1 MSDTLTRAKKLFDL
15 GGHLGHRKSRLHPKA
30 RPFIYEI
37 IDGTSVIDLEQTIG
51 QIDAA
56 KKAIAESA
64 RNGES
69 VLVVATKKA
78 ISSHIMKTSK
88 DANVHYITAKWLP
101 GLLTNFDTIVK
112 NVRKMTQLKKQ
123 KETGEWSKFVK
134 HEQVALEKQVRKLER
149 LYTGVE
155 TMTRLPNI
163 LVVIDIKR
171 EKNSITEAKKN
182 NIPVIAIV
190 DTNCDPNDVSFPIIL
205 NDDAPEAVFA
215 TFDELIAEHTANAP
229 KPEMK
234 VVKSDNQLP
243 PVKNEEVKTNASGNA
258 NDQKVVSKSEP
269 KSESDELEIKPIED
283 NSKSLK
289 KIIKVA
295 KPAKKAS
302 KSKKKR

>member
-37 IDGTSVIDLEQTIG
+37 IDGTSVIDLEKTIG
-51 QIDAA
+51 QIDSA

-64 RNGES
+64 RKGES

-78 ISSHIMKTSK
+78 IASHIMKSSK
-88 DANVHYITAKWLP
+88 DANVHFITAKWLP

-112 NVRKMTQLKKQ
+112 NVRKMTELKKQ
-123 KETGEWSKFVK
+123 KGTGEWSKFVK

-190 DTNCDPNDVSFPIIL
+190 DTNCDPNDVNFPIIL

-215 TFDELIAEHTANAP
+215 TFDEIISEYTTNAP
-229 KPEMK
+229 KPE
-234 VVKSDNQLP
+234 VKIVKNDVP
-243 PVKNEEVKTNASGNA
+243 PVATKNEEVIAKPAEAKTDSKVSSKKKSGS
-258 NDQKVVSKSEP
+258 DSE
-269 KSESDELEIKPIED
+269 EIEIKPIEND
-283 NSKSLK
+283 LSSLK
-289 KIIKVA
+289 KVIKVA

-302 KSKKKR
+302 KSKKK